1 MLPGE
6 NTPPMHPNCHCST
19 AAYVDRSSIDWLK
32 DDTAFQ
38 EQKENARIGKNTVN
52 QRTGGMTSKEWAE
65 YKIELS
71 NVKNHKQIILP
82 KAEYAKVMSE
92 FNTNMS
98 DEKRK
103 HAIVT
108 KPIDSYN
115 YTIINKGF
123 DNYVVIKKSKINDD
137 IDGYVRGI

>member
-1 MLPGE
+1 
-6 NTPPMHPNCHCST
+6 
-19 AAYVDRSSIDWLK
+19 
-32 DDTAFQ
+32 
-38 EQKENARIGKNTVN
+38 
-52 QRTGGMTSKEWAE
+52 MTSKEWAE

-71 NVKNHKQIILP
+71 NVKNHKPIILP